1 MRRLAAFLC
10 CLSWT
15 IPSAVGA
22 ERLSDSLSPVL
33 RTQVNGAWEGTG
45 FDPGDP
51 RDGTVIARTGP
62 MQVRLAIPSRYT
74 EPPQRVR
81 IFLVVP
87 LTIVGLQSAES
98 FEVSWASGGV
108 FLSGRARPGQRAL
121 LFEGTV
127 EQPVL
132 SDTIE
137 FSIRADAGQMVGA
150 IEYETI
156 FEIEAN

>member
-1 MRRLAAFLC
+1 MRHLAAL
-10 CLSWT
+10 LSCVCWT
-15 IPSAVGA
+15 IASAAGA
-22 ERLSDSLSPVL
+22 ERLSDSLSPVQ
-33 RTQVNGAWEGTG
+33 RAQVNGAWEGVG

-87 LTIVGLQSAES
+87 LTIAGLQSAES
-98 FEVSWASGGV
+98 FEVSWASGGQ

-121 LFEGTV
+121 LFEGLI
-127 EQPVL
+127 EQAVL
-132 SDTIE
+132 SDTMD